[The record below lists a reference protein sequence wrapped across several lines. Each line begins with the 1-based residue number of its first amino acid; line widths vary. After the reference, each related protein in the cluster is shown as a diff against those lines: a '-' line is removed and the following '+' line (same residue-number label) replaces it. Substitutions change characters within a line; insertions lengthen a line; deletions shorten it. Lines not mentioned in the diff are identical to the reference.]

1 MKTQLYIL
9 TGFLGSG
16 KTTFMLRMMEHLKD
30 RKLGII
36 QNESGKVGVD
46 GAILRKDE
54 VEMIELNNGSIFC
67 SCHKNGFVSTLATMA
82 KRNFEILLVESTGIG
97 DPSNVNEIV
106 KKANEAAEGCI
117 DFKGVICIVDAV
129 NFIWQLSKHEEAM
142 RQVKH
147 CHMAIISKGDLSPQ
161 GTAEVETAIRGINP
175 VCPIYRSINGEMDM
189 GFLQEDLLK
198 YDWCEAEESTN
209 SRDSRPK
216 TIFINVKQAV
226 DKKEF
231 MAFLKAIGP
240 KVLRVKGFTDIAG
253 QGMCQV
259 DVVGKVMAIRP
270 TELQEKAQLVFIS
283 AKGPVVIKDVF
294 TAWKENVSSPMELK
308 N

>member
-1 MKTQLYIL
+1 MTQLYIL
-9 TGFLGSG
+9 TGFLGAG
-16 KTTFMLRMMEHLKD
+16 KTTFMLKMMEQLKD
-30 RKLGII
+30 KKLGII

-46 GAILRKDE
+46 GAILRKDQ

-67 SCHKNGFVSTLATMA
+67 SCHKNGFVTTLATMA
-82 KRNFEILLVESTGIG
+82 KRNFEYLLVESTGIG
-97 DPSNVNEIV
+97 DPSNVDEIV

-129 NFIWQLSKHEEAM
+129 NFMWQLAKHEEAM

-147 CHMAIISKGDLSPQ
+147 CNMAIISKSDLSPQ
-161 GTAEVETAIRGINP
+161 GTQEVETAIRGINAL
-175 VCPIYRSINGEMDM
+175 CPIYHSVNGEMDM
-189 GFLQEDLLK
+189 GFLNEDLLR
-198 YDWCEAEESTN
+198 YHNAEAEESIN
-209 SRDSRPK
+209 SKDNRPK
-216 TIFINVKQAV
+216 TVFINVKQPV

-240 KVLRVKGFTDIAG
+240 KVLRVKGFTNVEG
-253 QGMCQV
+253 SGMCQV

-270 TELQEKAQLVFIS
+270 TELTENAQLVFIS
-283 AKGPVVIKDVF
+283 ANGLQVIKDVF
-294 TAWKENVSSPMELK
+294 TAWKETMSVPMEIK